1 MLKNEWAEAEAFCC
15 RKLCNSKDSYH
26 ILNYVLRTVRF
37 IHWVPLVLQ
46 SLVQKYVSLLIKV
59 HALRQKPTYT
69 HASSCPS
76 CRRSWDSSAAGGEEE
91 GGADRCGPSAA
102 SPSRSSLQSWGCW
115 GWSSDSGEP
124 GPGEEEEGW
133 NCLSLAP
140 SSKFGAPHWGP
151 SHRL

>member
-102 SPSRSSLQSWGCW
+102 SPWRSCLRLRRSSWMFDIGVTEDECQC
-115 GWSSDSGEP
+115 P
-124 GPGEEEEGW
+124 
-133 NCLSLAP
+133 AP
-140 SSKFGAPHWGP
+140 SSKFGAPHWRP
-151 SHRL
+151 STAWKEKN